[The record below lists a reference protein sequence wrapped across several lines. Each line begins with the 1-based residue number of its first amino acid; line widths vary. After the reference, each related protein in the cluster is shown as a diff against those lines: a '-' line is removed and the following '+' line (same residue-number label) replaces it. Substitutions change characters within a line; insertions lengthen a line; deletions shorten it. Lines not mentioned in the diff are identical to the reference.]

1 MGKCPYC
8 NESAGI
14 FKKIHRECEL
24 KNKEA
29 KKIITEKSIRYFED
43 LDKLDF
49 KELKSLAQNSYLTE
63 IEYNDLISCSYSKIL
78 DNYLDDGILSKEE
91 EDKLEKYIEKSE
103 LHQEVFDKND
113 SLSKTVRASILRDL
127 LNGEEIKNHLKIVGS
142 LPFKFQKDENLIW
155 LFQNVELFEQRIKTT
170 YIGGSHGVS
179 LKIAKGVYYRANS
192 FKGHPVQTTKIVP

>member
-127 LNGEEIKNHLKIVGS
+127 LNGEEIKNHLKITLYISHFV
-142 LPFKFQKDENLIW
+142 PFI
-155 LFQNVELFEQRIKTT
+155 
-170 YIGGSHGVS
+170 
-179 LKIAKGVYYRANS
+179 
-192 FKGHPVQTTKIVP
+192 